1 MSERSASGSG
11 RSLLRR
17 KPLADIAALETRGGS
32 DLKRSMTTFQLTCI
46 GVGSTVG
53 TGIFF
58 IFSSAVP
65 VAGPAVIFSFVIA
78 AITAGLTALCY
89 AELASSIPA
98 SGSTYT
104 YTYTIIGEFV
114 AMLVGACLIL
124 EYGVSTAAVSVLW
137 SQYLNDLLDRTVGL
151 RIPDVLSHA
160 PGGGEGFGVNLPAV
174 VLVGLCAVLLI
185 RGTSESARANV
196 IMVIV
201 KIGILAMFAVV
212 GFTGFSL
219 DNLEPFAPFGVAG
232 IGAASGLIFFSFIGL
247 DAVSTAGEEVEN
259 PRRTLP
265 IALISALVVVTLI
278 YLLVTL
284 SAVGAQKWTEFEGQE
299 AGLAEILSFVT
310 GSSWPS
316 IVLSAGAVV
325 SIFSVTLVTLYGQT
339 RILFAMSR
347 DGMVPSIFSEVA
359 PRSLVPVKN
368 TIIVACCVALLAG
381 LLPLDF
387 LADLVSMGTLV
398 AFLVVSAGVIVLRRR
413 EPDIDRGFKVP
424 FYPVLPLL
432 SIAACLY
439 LISTLHVQTW
449 VLFAIWLGATSAL
462 YFGYSRR
469 RSRLEPT
476 AG

>member
-1 MSERSASGSG
+1 MSDPSNGSG
-11 RSLLRR
+11 LLRR
-17 KPLADIAALETRGGS
+17 KSISDIAALETTGEGR
-32 DLKRSMTTFQLTCI
+32 LKRSITTFQLTCI

-78 AITAGLTALCY
+78 AVTAGLTALCY

-104 YTYTIIGEFV
+104 YTYTTIGEFV
-114 AMLVGACLIL
+114 AILVGACLIL

-160 PGGGEGFGVNLPAV
+160 PGDGAGFGVNLPAI
-174 VLVGLCAVLLI
+174 VLVALCAVLLI
-185 RGTSESARANV
+185 RGTSESARANAVMVV
-196 IMVIV
+196 I
-201 KIGILAMFAVV
+201 KIGILAMFAIV

-219 DNLEPFAPFGVAG
+219 ENLEPFAPFGVAG
-232 IGAASGLIFFSFIGL
+232 VGAASGLIFFSFIGL
-247 DAVSTAGEEVEN
+247 DAVSTAGEEVHD
-259 PRRTLP
+259 PKRTLP

-278 YLLVTL
+278 YLLVTM
-284 SAVGAQKWTEFEGQE
+284 SAIGAQKYTEFEGQE
-299 AGLAEILSFVT
+299 AGLAEILQYVT

-347 DGMVPSIFSEVA
+347 DGLIPKVFSQVN
-359 PRSLVPVKN
+359 PRSLAPVKN
-368 TIIVACCVALLAG
+368 TIIVAFFVSLLAG
-381 LLPLDF
+381 FLPLDF

-398 AFLVVSAGVIVLRRR
+398 AFIVVSAGVIILRRR
-413 EPDIDRGFKVP
+413 EPNIERGFKVP
-424 FYPVLPLL
+424 LYPVLPIL
-432 SIAACLY
+432 SICACLY
-439 LISTLHVQTW
+439 LISTLHIQTW
-449 VLFAIWLGATSAL
+449 ILFAVWLAATSVL
-462 YFGYSRR
+462 YFTYSRR
-469 RSRLEPT
+469 RSALEPNRLQ
-476 AG
+476 G